1 MWGAST
7 DLYFRVDKL
16 LNQLA
21 KPSTHPIRGDEL
33 RELPKVRKDQAPQS
47 AFVFVTER
55 GGPFTPES
63 FNHMVKSAGQKAK
76 LPFQVHAH
84 MLRHSTGYKLAGDGH
99 DTRSIQDYLGHKDI
113 RQGGRYTGAVAQTIQ
128 GLLARLKPCC
138 RPVAAGD
145 PAADVERSPLT

>member
-21 KPSTHPIRGDEL
+21 KPSDTL
-33 RELPKVRKDQAPQS
+33 SAAMNCASYASSVKDQAPQS

-63 FNHMVKSAGQKAK
+63 FNHMVKRAGQKAK

-84 MLRHSTGYKLAGDGH
+84 MLGHSTGYKASWR
-99 DTRSIQDYLGHKDI
+99 RSRHPFDPGLS
-113 RQGGRYTGAVAQTIQ
+113 RPQGYQAHGALYGTIPEAVR
-128 GLLARLKPCC
+128 GTFGAIETMLSARCS
-138 RPVAAGD
+138 RRSGGA
-145 PAADVERSPLT
+145 VERSPLT